1 MKKKLNEGRM
11 VALIVAIAL
20 IIDQVIKLSVKLGMR
35 LYESIHIT
43 DWFYIYFTENP
54 GMAFGME
61 IFGKLFLTLFR
72 IVAVACFVYYV
83 YKIRGKGFPRGY
95 LVCVALIIAGAAGN
109 IIDCV
114 LYGSLFSE
122 STPYAVSQLVP
133 FGEGYAPLLKGKVVD
148 MFYFPLVEWNWPDWL
163 PFIGGNHFIFFSPIF
178 NFADACISCGVIAI
192 LLFYNKCMNWGLEG
206 PTSETAVDETKSRK

>member
-1 MKKKLNEGRM
+1 MKLMKKRLTEGRM
-11 VALIVAIAL
+11 VSLIVAIAL
-20 IIDQVIKLSVKLGMR
+20 IIDQAIKLSVKLGMR

-109 IIDCV
+109 IPNTQYY
-114 LYGSLFSE
+114 LYNKKIEGNYLTTSSY
-122 STPYAVSQLVP
+122 SINSQNGVTMINIMSNGALGDGILI
-133 FGEGYAPLLKGKVVD
+133 GETSYIRPVINIGTNAKIKGKGTFDNPYIIV
-148 MFYFPLVEWNWPDWL
+148 
-163 PFIGGNHFIFFSPIF
+163 S
-178 NFADACISCGVIAI
+178 
-192 LLFYNKCMNWGLEG
+192 
-206 PTSETAVDETKSRK
+206 

>member
-1 MKKKLNEGRM
+1 MKQKLNEVRM

-20 IIDQVIKLSVKLGMR
+20 IIDQIIKLSVKLGMR
-35 LYESIHIT
+35 LYESIHVA

-72 IVAVACFVYYV
+72 IVAIAFLVSYV
-83 YKIRGKGFPRGY
+83 GKIRGKGFPKGY
-95 LVCVALIIAGAAGN
+95 LVCVALIIAGAMGN
-109 IIDCV
+109 VIDCV
-114 LYGSLFSE
+114 FYGPLFSE
-122 STPYAVSQLVP
+122 STPYAVSHLVP
-133 FGEGYAPLLKGKVVD
+133 WGEGYAPLLKGKVVD

-192 LLFYNKCMNWGLEG
+192 LLFYSKCMNWGTEG
-206 PTSETAVDETKSRK
+206 PASENAVIDEKKSR